1 MSKSRSPK
9 SRQASVYR
17 GMRPRIATA
26 KTRSSSDEISMDELM
41 ATQGEA
47 PPSPYPRLVDLAID
61 PILRP
66 YEARRTVAGEIA
78 RGVPALAPAAEDW
91 ARGQEDGET
100 LAQLLDERS
109 VERNAPGLARL
120 AEDVSYLTLAT
131 STERTPYAGMV
142 VGRLARLVD
151 ALDGD
156 AVTPELFQRA
166 RLLVL
171 CWRAWLGG
179 EGQSSSF
186 FPAHQ
191 IVHDL
196 LVRFDSRSQT
206 DDDEV
211 IGAQEAD
218 SCVSSQEAAGEALIE
233 HGGAGVVVLP
243 RLPLAT
249 SREARNA
256 LTPFEAVA
264 GQPLALVPTP
274 DLAAVRQRLM
284 PRFPHLTDVIDQL
297 LTNIV
302 PGDALR
308 FVSPVLLLG
317 SPGTAKTTLA
327 LVLCR
332 ELGLPHR
339 VIDGA
344 STFDGMLLGASRK
357 WAAASPGC
365 HWDMILEHRVANGA
379 LIVDEVEKIGGSRR
393 NGDLKSTLLAL
404 LEPQRAASFLDPYLE
419 APIDLSALNVILTA
433 NDLSPLGRPLLDR
446 LTIIRIPS
454 PGPAHLDALVST
466 IARDLYQ
473 ARGLDERWYGPL
485 TGAET
490 DLLRAHWTGGSIRV
504 LRRLVQAV
512 LAARDMHATRQ

>member
-1 MSKSRSPK
+1 MSKRETSKSRT
-9 SRQASVYR
+9 ASVYR
-17 GMRPRIATA
+17 GMQSRIAA
-26 KTRSSSDEISMDELM
+26 LKARPSSDDVSLDELQ
-41 ATQGEA
+41 ATQEVS
-47 PPSPYPRLVDLAID
+47 PSPYPRLVELALD
-61 PILRP
+61 PTLRP
-66 YEARRTVAGEIA
+66 YEARRAVAGEIA
-78 RGVPALAPAAEDW
+78 RGVPALAQAAEDW

-109 VERNAPGLARL
+109 IERNAPGLARL
-120 AEDVSYLTLAT
+120 AEDVSFLTLAT
-131 STERTPYAGMV
+131 STDRTPYAGSI

-179 EGQSSSF
+179 EGQTSSF

-196 LVRFDSRSQT
+196 LVRFDTRSQADDTGVHGTQET
-206 DDDEV
+206 DLSV
-211 IGAQEAD
+211 G
-218 SCVSSQEAAGEALIE
+218 SPEAAGETLLE
-233 HGGAGVVVLP
+233 HAGPGLVILP

-256 LTPFEAVA
+256 LTPFEAIA
-264 GQPLALVPTP
+264 GKSLALLPTP
-274 DLAAVRQRLM
+274 DLAAVRQRLV
-284 PRFPHLTDVIDQL
+284 PRFPHLTGVIDQI

-302 PGDALR
+302 PGDTLR
-308 FVSPVLLLG
+308 FQSPMLLLG
-317 SPGTAKTTLA
+317 SPGIAKTTLA
-327 LVLCR
+327 MALCR

-344 STFDGMLLGASRK
+344 STFDGMLLGASRQ
-357 WAAASPGC
+357 WSAASPGC
-365 HWDMILEHRVANGA
+365 HWDLILEHRVANPA
-379 LIVDEVEKIGGSRR
+379 LIIDEVEKVGGSKR

-419 APIDLSALNVILTA
+419 MPIDLSALNVILTA
-433 NDLSPLGRPLLDR
+433 NDLSPLSRPLLDR
-446 LTIIRIPS
+446 LTIIWIPS
-454 PGPAHLDALVST
+454 PGPNHLDALASSL
-466 IARDLYQ
+466 ARDLCQ
-473 ARGLDERWYGPL
+473 ARGLDERWYVPL
-485 TGAET
+485 TGAEM

-504 LRRLVQAV
+504 LRRLVQVV
-512 LAARDMHATRQ
+512 LNARDTSAFRH